1 MKIQLPES
9 IDSRLADSETIASW
23 QKVEFAELS
32 EEIKNRTYSLFNI
45 PEEYVGKL
53 RESEGLIND
62 WYEWQIEKIAVQTE
76 RAKTLLSRE
85 VWNDIDI
92 ALARILWVPKEKQTM
107 ILINDQLIEFGLK
120 PINPVNYNNL
130 EKVA

>member
-45 PEEYVGKL
+45 MRIK
-53 RESEGLIND
+53 S
-62 WYEWQIEKIAVQTE
+62 QI
-76 RAKTLLSRE
+76 
-85 VWNDIDI
+85 
-92 ALARILWVPKEKQTM
+92 
-107 ILINDQLIEFGLK
+107 
-120 PINPVNYNNL
+120 
-130 EKVA
+130 